1 MSIRKNSSFRFLE
14 QRDGHTLEG
23 LALDPQK
30 APLREQLSCEPVK
43 MSVSSRLRSST
54 WSAHHCQ
61 CQGDLFFLVFFT
73 YNSQISAVQR
83 LLVEFIL
90 FLFQIPWLLFGHIL
104 SLRHKNQEQRKEN
117 IHNFLPFL
125 NVKTNKYLIKIL
137 YTMHND
143 AYDIDESKWREKK
156 V

>member
-23 LALDPQK
+23 LALDHEGSTENNSAVNLWKWVSQAGSGA
-30 APLREQLSCEPVK
+30 APGLHTTVSVK
-43 MSVSSRLRSST
+43 
-54 WSAHHCQ
+54 
-61 CQGDLFFLVFFT
+61 GDLTLFLVFFT

-83 LLVEFIL
+83 LLAEFVL

-104 SLRHKNQEQRKEN
+104 SHEHMNQRAKKEN

-143 AYDIDESKWREKK
+143 AHDMEESKWREKK